1 MSEER
6 WEKGPAEGPVVA
18 ERKVKAKRPPMY
30 RVLLLN
36 DDYTP
41 MEFVVWVLQ
50 VVFHKN
56 QEESTRLMLDVH
68 TTGKGVCGMFTFDVA
83 QTKAY
88 QVEKL
93 AQKHE
98 HPLQVQLEAVESD

>member
-1 MSEER
+1 MSEQT
-6 WEKGPAEGPVVA
+6 KDTGPAEGPVVA

-30 RVLLLN
+30 RVVLLN

-41 MEFVVWVLQ
+41 MEFVVYVLQ
-50 VVFHKN
+50 VVFHKG

-68 TTGKGVCGMFTFDVA
+68 TTGKGVCGVFTYDVA
-83 QTKAY
+83 RTKAY

-98 HPLQVQLEAVESD
+98 HPLQCQLEIVESE

>member
-1 MSEER
+1 M
-6 WEKGPAEGPVVA
+6 A
-18 ERKVKAKRPPMY
+18 ERKWQDSPTREPVLAEKRIKAKRPPMY
-30 RVLLLN
+30 RVVLLN

-50 VVFHKN
+50 VVFHKG

-68 TTGKGVCGMFTFDVA
+68 KTGKGICGVFTYDVA
-83 QTKAY
+83 RSKAY

-93 AQKHE
+93 AQEHE
-98 HPLQVQLEAVESD
+98 HPLQCQLEAVESD